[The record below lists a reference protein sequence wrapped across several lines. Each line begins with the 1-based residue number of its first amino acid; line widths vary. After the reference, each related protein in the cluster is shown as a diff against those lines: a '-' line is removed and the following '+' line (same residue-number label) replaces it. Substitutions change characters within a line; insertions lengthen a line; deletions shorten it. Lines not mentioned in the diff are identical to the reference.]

1 MEALSRKLGANE
13 ILKSPVISALAMT
26 IVRKC
31 GGLPLA
37 LVTIGRAMAKKK
49 KKKTQE
55 WRYAIEVLHKTPSEL

>member
-37 LVTIGRAMAKKK
+37 LGKK
-49 KKKTQE
+49 KKKTKEE